1 MQVPSLVEEL
11 KSHVLCV
18 YACVPSRFSCV
29 LLFATPWTA
38 AHQAPLL
45 RRLSRPEHWS
55 GQPFPSPGDLPDS
68 GIKPVSPAAPALQ
81 TDSLPLS
88 HQQRPRCAGQPK
100 ENEGSQEAQAHL
112 MLREGPAPGS
122 PWRADGRLLSVPS
135 RVPSVRICE
144 SECPLFKGAPV
155 ILGQGSPSR
164 LYVNLITPVRSIS
177 PNHISF

>member
-1 MQVPSLVEEL
+1 MSLIIMKVKV
-11 KSHVLCV
+11 KSL
-18 YACVPSRFSCV
+18 SRVRLS
-29 LLFATPWTA
+29 ATPWTVA
-38 AHQAPLL
+38 YQSPLSLGFSRQAHWNGL
-45 RRLSRPEHWS
+45 
-55 GQPFPSPGDLPDS
+55 PFPPPGDLPDS

-164 LYVNLITPVRSIS
+164 LYVNLIAPVRSIS